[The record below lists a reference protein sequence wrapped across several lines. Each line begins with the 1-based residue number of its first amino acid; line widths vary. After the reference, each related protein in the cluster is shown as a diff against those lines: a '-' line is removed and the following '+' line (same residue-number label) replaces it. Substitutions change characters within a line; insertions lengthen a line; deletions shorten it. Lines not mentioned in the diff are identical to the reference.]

1 MAKIGFIGTGNMG
14 GALAIAVGKTDNTV
28 CLCDPSRERTEQLKA
43 LIGNN
48 AEIMTSEEICQKCDV
63 VFLGVKPQKLADLS
77 AEIKDTLA
85 ERKSAPCLVSMAAG
99 VSTERIAALFGDK
112 PIVRIMPNTPA
123 SVGKG
128 MILYCTGGN
137 ISSDVKN
144 EVLNSLKLAGE
155 LDEID
160 ERLIDAASAIS
171 GCGPAFV
178 YMFIDA
184 LADGGVRC
192 GLPRDK
198 AIKYAAQTLLGAAEM
213 VKTSD
218 KHPDK
223 LKDEVCSP
231 AGSTIE
237 GVAALENGGF
247 RSLAIEAVSASYER
261 TKDLGKQ

>member
-14 GALAIAVGKTDNTV
+14 GALAIAVGKTNNSV

-43 LIGNN
+43 VIGNN
-48 AEIMTSEEICQKCDV
+48 AEIMTSEELCRSCDI
-63 VFLGVKPQKLADLS
+63 VFLGVKPQKLTELS
-77 AEIKDTLA
+77 AEIASILA
-85 ERKSAPCLVSMAAG
+85 ERDSAPCLVSMAAG
-99 VSTERIAALFGDK
+99 VSIERIAALFGSK

-128 MILYCTGGN
+128 MILYCVSENT
-137 ISSDVKN
+137 SPDVKN
-144 EVLNSLKLAGE
+144 EVLNALKLAGE

-160 ERLIDAASAIS
+160 EKLIDAASAIS

-198 AIKYAAQTLLGAAEM
+198 AIKYASQTLLGSAEM
-213 VKTSD
+213 VKASD

-237 GVAALENGGF
+237 GVAVLENGGF

-261 TKDLGKQ
+261 TKELGKQ